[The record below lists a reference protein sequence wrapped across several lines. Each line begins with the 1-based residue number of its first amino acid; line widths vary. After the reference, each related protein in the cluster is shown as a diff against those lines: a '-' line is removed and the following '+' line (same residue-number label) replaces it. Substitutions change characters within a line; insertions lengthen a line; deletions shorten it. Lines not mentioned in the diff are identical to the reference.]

1 MKKIDF
7 INSKNRD
14 KLNAIFKEY
23 GVKKAAVFGSAARGD
38 AKKNSDIDILVQLE
52 DGRTLFDL
60 GGLSVDLKKLFG
72 KKVDLVEYGAIRPL
86 FRKQIMKDQIQ
97 ISI

>member
-7 INSKNRD
+7 INDKNRE
-14 KLNAIFKEY
+14 KLNAIFAEY
-23 GVKKAAVFGSAARGD
+23 GVKKAAVFGSVARGEQT
-38 AKKNSDIDILVQLE
+38 KKSDIDFLIELE

-60 GGLSVDLKKLFG
+60 GGLKVDLEKILN

-86 FRKQIMKDQIQ
+86 FKKQILKDE
-97 ISI
+97 ISISL